1 MESGKVIKLQPD
13 AKVNELTPPSFSV
26 TDAYNKYE
34 MVVVNGKMFKIVEEA
49 SRIAPFNINVLISG
63 ESGVGKE
70 ELARLI
76 HKKSGRQG
84 PFIAVNC
91 AALPENLVESELF
104 GHRRGAFT
112 SAISDYKGKL
122 LMADRGTLFLDEIG
136 DMRQDIQ
143 AKLLQVL
150 DQRNFG
156 KERYFYPI
164 GSEAK
169 AKSDFRIICASNQDI
184 EGLVE
189 GKKFRQDLFFRLN
202 VARFHI
208 PPLRERPEEIPIL
221 AQHILQKIVVI
232 LEREHLYFSPKC
244 LEFISGLKW
253 PGNVR
258 ELQNSITRAAALIEE
273 NRKVIEVKYFKELI
287 PAKQSRNYYTTDL
300 IEDSSNLDKN
310 TDENARKTII
320 EALESCDWILVRAA
334 QRLGI
339 TRRRIKY
346 QIDRLGIA
354 HPLGKWKS
362 NSGRLN
368 GNTKEVSKEERKVE
382 RPANSDHPESKHEKS
397 ADSASGF

>member
-258 ELQNSITRAAALIEE
+258 ELQNSITRAAALIEK
-273 NRKVIEVKYFKELI
+273 NREVIEVKDFKELVHKYDGFL
-287 PAKQSRNYYTTDL
+287 AGTGGTLGEYKQKIYLETLEFYNGNMTKAAEEIGINPRTLYRFLKLRNQ
-300 IEDSSNLDKN
+300 K
-310 TDENARKTII
+310 
-320 EALESCDWILVRAA
+320 
-334 QRLGI
+334 
-339 TRRRIKY
+339 
-346 QIDRLGIA
+346 
-354 HPLGKWKS
+354 PLGF
-362 NSGRLN
+362 
-368 GNTKEVSKEERKVE
+368 
-382 RPANSDHPESKHEKS
+382 ANKKHSDVPRE
-397 ADSASGF
+397 